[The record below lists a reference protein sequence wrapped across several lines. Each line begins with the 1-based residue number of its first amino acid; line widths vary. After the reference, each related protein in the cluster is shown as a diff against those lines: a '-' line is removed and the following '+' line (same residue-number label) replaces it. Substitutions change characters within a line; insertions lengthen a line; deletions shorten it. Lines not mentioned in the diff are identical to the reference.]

1 MCDLL
6 RVQKVTQGLPVLLSI
21 RAHVDCRLVAWD
33 GAATVGDRGTVRPVL
48 AGRAA
53 AGRHGTGATLLRTR
67 TAQLWV
73 MPHKISV
80 AWWCAWVG
88 GQCVVVSRACEPVKR
103 NLLLVRAKAQFSYP
117 KILQKF
123 SDSPSHRIFRHMHE
137 ALNINKK

>member
-1 MCDLL
+1 LL

-67 TAQLWV
+67 TAQPTATNPSRVPCLPPPRHGATPTYGWV
-73 MPHKISV
+73 RSV
-80 AWWCAWVG
+80 VG
-88 GQCVVVSRACEPVKR
+88 GNWERAGG
-103 NLLLVRAKAQFSYP
+103 
-117 KILQKF
+117 
-123 SDSPSHRIFRHMHE
+123 
-137 ALNINKK
+137 